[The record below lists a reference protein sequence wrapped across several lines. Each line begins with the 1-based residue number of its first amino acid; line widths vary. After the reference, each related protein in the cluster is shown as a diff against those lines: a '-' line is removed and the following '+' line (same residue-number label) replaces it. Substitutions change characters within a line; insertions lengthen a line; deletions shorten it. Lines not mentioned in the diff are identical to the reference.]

1 MDEKIGVMK
10 LSEVRK
16 MNALDGEKLLV
27 WKLNVD
33 RYTEEITDKIKS
45 FLKEDYVGDLTQ
57 LKLELRFLLSSING
71 EKWI

>member
-1 MDEKIGVMK
+1 
-10 LSEVRK
+10 

-57 LKLELRFLLSSING
+57 LKLELRFLLSSIKG

>member
-57 LKLELRFLLSSING
+57 LKLELRFLLSSIKG

>member
-45 FLKEDYVGDLTQ
+45 FLKEDYVGDLIQ
-57 LKLELRFLLSSING
+57 LKLELRFLLSSM
-71 EKWI
+71 EE